1 MPNGWIHS
9 DNESRPSHFL
19 YKSLREFESFIHNS
33 VVADTVRIHY
43 VVIMQG
49 SYPHASF
56 VLSSFVPVLLGVAVA
71 AAALFLAASG
81 ELTAGGLRSL
91 PPFYVVVAAASIIAA
106 AVSAKL
112 RHMCRPKEVYLV
124 EYGCFRPRPCYRA
137 PVATC
142 REHAQLMP
150 ELFDQQSINFMMRLM
165 ERSGLGAETCVPL
178 AYHYIPPDQS
188 LEAAREEAEL
198 VIFSAIDEAFAK
210 TTSFLKPADVDVLV
224 LNCSVLA
231 PTPSFADMVVN
242 RYKLRPDVRTFNLS
256 GMGCSA
262 ALVSVGLVGNI
273 LRVAPPGTRALIV
286 STEILSSTYYTGT
299 DPSMLLPNCLFRMG
313 AAATILSNSPEG
325 ARFRLGPVVRTVTS
339 ARDAD
344 YRCVYMD
351 EDDKGNT
358 AIRLSRNLPA
368 AAGRA
373 LRDNVAAFAPLV
385 LPSSEQVRV
394 ALPMLKRKLLLLLG
408 RRAEA
413 RLCRPDFR
421 TAFQHFCIHAGG
433 RGVINEAQDGLGL
446 TDDDVEASRMTLHR
460 FGNTSSSSVLYELA
474 YTEAKGRMKKG
485 DRVWMV
491 SFGAGFECNSV
502 AWVCIK
508 TGSAAGND
516 DGGPW
521 ADSIKRYPVHLPV
534 LA

>member
-210 TTSFLKPADVDVLV
+210 TTSFLCLRTWT
-224 LNCSVLA
+224 CS
-231 PTPSFADMVVN
+231 S
-242 RYKLRPDVRTFNLS
+242 
-256 GMGCSA
+256 
-262 ALVSVGLVGNI
+262 
-273 LRVAPPGTRALIV
+273 
-286 STEILSSTYYTGT
+286 
-299 DPSMLLPNCLFRMG
+299 
-313 AAATILSNSPEG
+313 
-325 ARFRLGPVVRTVTS
+325 
-339 ARDAD
+339 
-344 YRCVYMD
+344 
-351 EDDKGNT
+351 
-358 AIRLSRNLPA
+358 
-368 AAGRA
+368 
-373 LRDNVAAFAPLV
+373 
-385 LPSSEQVRV
+385 
-394 ALPMLKRKLLLLLG
+394 
-408 RRAEA
+408 
-413 RLCRPDFR
+413 
-421 TAFQHFCIHAGG
+421 
-433 RGVINEAQDGLGL
+433 
-446 TDDDVEASRMTLHR
+446 
-460 FGNTSSSSVLYELA
+460 
-474 YTEAKGRMKKG
+474 
-485 DRVWMV
+485 
-491 SFGAGFECNSV
+491 
-502 AWVCIK
+502 
-508 TGSAAGND
+508 
-516 DGGPW
+516 
-521 ADSIKRYPVHLPV
+521 
-534 LA
+534 